1 MFNKKNKKNSSQEK
15 NIEGPSGTPQLPE
28 LPKLPEAPND
38 SYQSNQL
45 PSFPQNNIGNQLS
58 QNTIK
63 DAVSG
68 EEEENDSWA
77 DEFDSPSEDDDQM
90 MPSESLDSAP
100 APDFSGYNSNFSN
113 EENNGRYQPHNLS
126 QQGQKNEP
134 VFVRIDKFEEG
145 LKTFEKIKD
154 KATEI
159 EKMLKEVKK
168 EKEQE
173 NKEIDN
179 WETELESM
187 KSKIESLNRSIFS
200 KIE

>member
-1 MFNKKNKKNSSQEK
+1 MFNKKNKKNPQK
-15 NIEGPSGTPQLPE
+15 GNMDNDSGIPQLPE
-28 LPKLPEAPND
+28 LPKLPEAPNNN

-68 EEEENDSWA
+68 EEEEEDSWA
-77 DEFDSPSEDDDQM
+77 DEFDSPSEYDDQM

-100 APDFSGYNSNFSN
+100 APDFSGYNSGFS
-113 EENNGRYQPHNLS
+113 EEDNGTYQPHNLP
-126 QQGQKNEP
+126 QQNPEKNEP

-168 EKEQE
+168 EKEEE

-179 WETELESM
+179 WEKELESM